1 MKKTFKNLDVVLV
14 NLGHEIDFDE
24 KYTVDRNGRIFSTK
38 RSSEPRELRYQI
50 DYAYRSRKTNVKTKP
65 YKKVILYDRY
75 GNRIIR
81 RVHRIVLES
90 FTRASEPDTFRYLD
104 LDDAVVDHI
113 DHNSLNNNVDNL
125 RWSTHFVNNTIF
137 RLDSPENWD
146 KRFRVKICV
155 YYFKMGM
162 SIEAIAKKTNKMENS
177 VSMFLRGL
185 RCEKFSI
192 KWCEENGIDY
202 RKFEIFN
209 SNRNRKIDVLK
220 EDIPDHLIV
229 PLKPGE
235 LTGTTPYKRKTNRV
249 VRKNE
254 ADRILKVRTMED
266 ICGSEENSEES

>member
-50 DYAYRSRKTNVKTKP
+50 DRVRSKNHP
-65 YKKVILYDRY
+65 YKKVILYDKY

-90 FTRASEPDTFRYLD
+90 FTRAIEPDTFKYLD
-104 LDDAVVDHI
+104 LESSVVDHI
-113 DHNSLNNNVDNL
+113 DHNTLNNNIDNL
-125 RWSTHFVNNTIF
+125 RWSTQYVNTTIF

-155 YYFKMGM
+155 YYFKMRM
-162 SIEAIAKKTNKMENS
+162 SIDAISEKTKKTEAS

-235 LTGTTPYKRKTNRV
+235 LTGTTPYKKKTNRV